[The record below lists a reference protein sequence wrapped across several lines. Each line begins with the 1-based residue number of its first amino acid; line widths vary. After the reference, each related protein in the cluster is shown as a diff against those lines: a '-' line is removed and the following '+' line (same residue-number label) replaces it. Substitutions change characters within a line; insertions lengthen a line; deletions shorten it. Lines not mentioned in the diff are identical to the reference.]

1 MRQAIQNGVGHG
13 GVIDD
18 LVPLAHREL
27 AGDQRRLLAVPVVQ
41 NLKVGGENPVEVR
54 RRAAHRI
61 KQCS

>member
-41 NLKVGGENPVEVR
+41 NLKKVP
-54 RRAAHRI
+54 I
-61 KQCS
+61 